1 MSPASCSRRRR
12 CCSCARLSPG
22 DRGSHRSFRFSASG
36 TEPRLRAD
44 APPVVTWEV
53 AVAGTLH
60 SDDVTTPAGRR
71 DVLGGSS
78 VYFSLAAARYAPVH
92 LNGIVGSDTAPE
104 YRRILAHPNIDLE
117 GLVVSESPTF
127 RWHAVHDF
135 DRWVTSHE
143 SFEPGCDPEW
153 KPLLP
158 DRSRRAHVFF
168 VGSMDPSL
176 QRVVIDQ
183 TEAELIGADS
193 MTVFIDS
200 GHRDVGSL
208 IERVDVLFLTATEL
222 AALTGDHHWRQAA
235 LALCGTGRLRAV
247 VVKRGPLGAA
257 CVTQSG
263 VSEQPAAP
271 AHNVV
276 EPTGAGHALA
286 G

>member
-1 MSPASCSRRRR
+1 M
-12 CCSCARLSPG
+12 
-22 DRGSHRSFRFSASG
+22 
-36 TEPRLRAD
+36 
-44 APPVVTWEV
+44 TWEV

-71 DVLGGSS
+71 DVLGGSA

-153 KPLLP
+153 QPLLSG
-158 DRSRRAHVFF
+158 RSRRAHVFF

-200 GHRDVGSL
+200 GHGDVGSL

-222 AALTGDHHWRQAA
+222 AALTGDDDWRRAA

-257 CVTQSG
+257 CVTKSG
-263 VSEQPAAP
+263 ASELPAAP
-271 AHNVV
+271 AESVV
-276 EPTGAGHALA
+276 DPTGAGDALA
-286 G
+286 GGFLGHIAQLERVDDAAFGTALTEGLRCAADAIVEFGTVGLRGTRAV

>member
-1 MSPASCSRRRR
+1 M
-12 CCSCARLSPG
+12 
-22 DRGSHRSFRFSASG
+22 
-36 TEPRLRAD
+36 
-44 APPVVTWEV
+44 TWEV

-71 DVLGGSS
+71 DVLGGSA

-153 KPLLP
+153 KPLLSE
-158 DRSRRAHVFF
+158 RSRRAHVFF

-183 TEAELIGADS
+183 TDAELIGADS

-200 GHRDVGSL
+200 GHGDVGSL

-222 AALTGDHHWRQAA
+222 AALTGDDDWRRAA

-257 CVTQSG
+257 CVTRSG

-271 AHNVV
+271 AENVV
-276 EPTGAGHALA
+276 DPTGAGDALA
-286 G
+286 GGFLGHVARRERADDAAFATALTEGLRCAADAIVEFGTVGLRATRAV

>member
-1 MSPASCSRRRR
+1 
-12 CCSCARLSPG
+12 
-22 DRGSHRSFRFSASG
+22 
-36 TEPRLRAD
+36 
-44 APPVVTWEV
+44 VTWEV

-60 SDDVTTPAGRR
+60 SDDVTAPAGRR
-71 DVLGGSS
+71 DVLGGSA

-153 KPLLP
+153 QPLLSE
-158 DRSRRAHVFF
+158 RSRRADVFF

-222 AALTGDHHWRQAA
+222 AALTGDHDWRQAA

-276 EPTGAGHALA
+276 DPTGAGDALA
-286 G
+286 GGFLGHIAQLERADDAAFATALAEGLRCAADAIVEFGTIGLRGTRAV

>member
-1 MSPASCSRRRR
+1 M
-12 CCSCARLSPG
+12 
-22 DRGSHRSFRFSASG
+22 
-36 TEPRLRAD
+36 
-44 APPVVTWEV
+44 TWEV

-71 DVLGGSS
+71 DVLGGSA

-104 YRRILAHPNIDLE
+104 YRRILAHPNIDLG

-153 KPLLP
+153 EPVLP
-158 DRSRRAHVFF
+158 QRSRHAQLLF
-168 VGSMDPSL
+168 VGSMDPHL

-183 TEAELIGADS
+183 AEAALIGADS
-193 MTVFIDS
+193 MTVFIHN
-200 GHRDVGSL
+200 GQADVGSL
-208 IERVDVLFLTATEL
+208 IEGADVLFLTATEL
-222 AALTGDHHWRQAA
+222 AALTGDDDWRLSAP
-235 LALCGTGRLRAV
+235 ALCGTGRLRAV

-257 CVTQSG
+257 CVTTG
-263 VSEQPAAP
+263 GIAEQPAAP
-271 AHNVV
+271 VTDVV
-276 EPTGAGHALA
+276 DPTGAGDALA
-286 G
+286 GGFLGRIAQLQRADDAAFEAALTEGLRCAADAIVEFGTAGLRATRAV

>member
-1 MSPASCSRRRR
+1 M
-12 CCSCARLSPG
+12 
-22 DRGSHRSFRFSASG
+22 
-36 TEPRLRAD
+36 
-44 APPVVTWEV
+44 TWEV

-71 DVLGGSS
+71 DVLGGSA

-117 GLVVSESPTF
+117 GLVVSASPTF

-135 DRWVTSHE
+135 DSWVTSHE

-153 KPLLP
+153 RPVLSE
-158 DRSRRAHVFF
+158 RSRRAEVFF

-176 QRVVIDQ
+176 QRLVIDQ
-183 TEAELIGADS
+183 TEATLIGADS

-200 GHRDVGSL
+200 GQGDVGSL
-208 IERVDVLFLTATEL
+208 IEGVDVLFLTGTEL
-222 AALTGDHHWRQAA
+222 AALTGDDDWRRSAS
-235 LALCGTGRLRAV
+235 ALCGTGRLRAV

-257 CVTQSG
+257 CVTAG
-263 VSEQPAAP
+263 GIAEQPAALVP
-271 AHNVV
+271 NVV
-276 EPTGAGHALA
+276 DPTGAGDALA
-286 G
+286 GGFLGHIAQLRRADDAAFEAALTEGLRCAADAIVEFGTVGLRGTRAV

>member
-1 MSPASCSRRRR
+1 
-12 CCSCARLSPG
+12 
-22 DRGSHRSFRFSASG
+22 
-36 TEPRLRAD
+36 
-44 APPVVTWEV
+44 VTWEV

-71 DVLGGSS
+71 DVLGGSA

-276 EPTGAGHALA
+276 DPTGAGDALA
-286 G
+286 GGFLGHIAQLERADDAAFATALAEGLRCAADAIVEFGTIGLRGTRAV

>member
-1 MSPASCSRRRR
+1 M
-12 CCSCARLSPG
+12 
-22 DRGSHRSFRFSASG
+22 
-36 TEPRLRAD
+36 
-44 APPVVTWEV
+44 TWAV

-71 DVLGGSS
+71 DVLGGSA
-78 VYFSLAAARYAPVH
+78 VYFSLAAARFASVH

-135 DRWVTSHE
+135 DRWVTSNE

-153 KPLLP
+153 QPVLP
-158 DRSRRAHVFF
+158 ERSRRADVFF

-176 QRVVIDQ
+176 QRAVIDQ

-200 GHRDVGSL
+200 GHGDVGSL

-222 AALTGDHHWRQAA
+222 AALTKDDDWRRAA
-235 LALCGTGRLRAV
+235 LALCGSGRLRAV

-257 CVTQSG
+257 CVTRSG

-271 AHNVV
+271 ARNVV
-276 EPTGAGHALA
+276 DPTGAGDALA
-286 G
+286 GGFLGHIAQLERADDSSFGTALTEGLRCAADAIVEFGTAGLRGTGAV